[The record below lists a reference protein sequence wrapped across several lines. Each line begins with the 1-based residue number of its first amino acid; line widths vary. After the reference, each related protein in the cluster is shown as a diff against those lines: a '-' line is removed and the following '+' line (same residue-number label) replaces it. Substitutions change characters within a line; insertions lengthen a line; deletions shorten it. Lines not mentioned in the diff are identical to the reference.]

1 MNFARLKSYFG
12 DDEIHKKFTAE
23 KRVIMNALFFFKI
36 IWESLKDADQL
47 YDKLANYNEE
57 LDANLFS
64 DLNDGNL
71 DHWRY
76 IESMVKQKFD
86 DLVSKLNYQ
95 FNTNRTCF
103 TISDETC
110 IARIL
115 HPIRQEFGK
124 FQNKMQQVMTQ
135 NQSTT
140 Q

>member
-1 MNFARLKSYFG
+1 MNFTRLKSYFG
-12 DDEIHKKFTAE
+12 DDKMHKTFSAE
-23 KRVIMNALFFFKI
+23 KRVIMNALNFFKM
-36 IWESLKDADQL
+36 IWESLIDADKL

-57 LDANLFS
+57 LDALLSS
-64 DLNDGNL
+64 DLNDGIV

-76 IESMVKQKFD
+76 IESLVKQKFD
-86 DLVSKLNYQ
+86 DLVSKLNNQ
-95 FNTNRTCF
+95 FYTNRTCF

-135 NQSTT
+135 IQSTT